1 MNRMSPMEIV
11 ILIQIH
17 CFVYVDQLTM
27 LNDSPAATKAI
38 KRMLRENLICIED
51 EPDNTRAHRRVR
63 HPYNT
68 TPRGRAHMEK
78 LCNTPFPV
86 LVETWT

>member
-17 CFVYVDQLTM
+17 CFVFVDQLTM
-27 LNDSPAATKAI
+27 LNGSPAATKAI
-38 KRMLRENLICIED
+38 ERMMRENLITQC
-51 EPDNTRAHRRVR
+51 PTDNTRVHLRER

>member
-17 CFVYVDQLTM
+17 CFVFADQLTM

-38 KRMLRENLICIED
+38 ERMMRENLICIAEA
-51 EPDNTRAHRRVR
+51 EFPR